1 MIYMKPRLRSATKK
15 IQSGYKNGRK
25 IVIEGKAENHYIG
38 LPADRAALDYLTIT
52 LELLICHDAWL
63 KSDIVCYHV
72 AISSSS
78 VS

>member
-1 MIYMKPRLRSATKK
+1 MKPRLRSATKK

-52 LELLICHDAWL
+52 LELLICHDVCF
-63 KSDIVCYHV
+63 KSNFVCHYV
-72 AISSSS
+72 ANNSSS
-78 VS
+78 VSKM

>member
-25 IVIEGKAENHYIG
+25 IVHRGKTENHYIG
-38 LPADRAALDYLTIT
+38 LSADRAALDYLTIT
-52 LELLICHDAWL
+52 LELLLCHDALL

>member
-1 MIYMKPRLRSATKK
+1 MR
-15 IQSGYKNGRK
+15 
-25 IVIEGKAENHYIG
+25 GKAENHYIG

-63 KSDIVCYHV
+63 ESDFVCCHV
-72 AISSSS
+72 AIISSS